1 MCSQG
6 AGQYTEELDVLG
18 TYVTLNGDM
27 NKETTH
33 RINKGFALFYK
44 FHKELTNQGARISH
58 RIRLL
63 NATAMKAMIWGMEA
77 GGFLAS
83 DIKRI
88 NFAYTTMISKMIRI
102 KKREGQKELEYHI
115 ERMRAAKKTIQKAGY
130 GTMADHIFKAEW
142 NFAKVIAKRA
152 HQYNQRKPMT
162 AAKLVGKIATIAS
175 MKQLRQKRI
184 QSDRN
189 KFYALP
195 GRKRRME
202 EALQNFVDVESYG
215 EFWIDKASDYDYWN
229 KNCDSYIAYRTQQT
243 KINQIQAG
251 DDPEH
256 RVQLSADYKEIGYEA
271 KKKRK
276 TAIMDN

>member
-63 NATAMKAMIWGMEA
+63 NATALKAMIWGMEA

-88 NFAYTTMISKMIRI
+88 NFAYTTMVSTMVRI
-102 KKREGQKELEYHI
+102 NKREGQK
-115 ERMRAAKKTIQKAGY
+115 
-130 GTMADHIFKAEW
+130 
-142 NFAKVIAKRA
+142 
-152 HQYNQRKPMT
+152 
-162 AAKLVGKIATIAS
+162 
-175 MKQLRQKRI
+175 
-184 QSDRN
+184 
-189 KFYALP
+189 
-195 GRKRRME
+195 
-202 EALQNFVDVESYG
+202 
-215 EFWIDKASDYDYWN
+215 
-229 KNCDSYIAYRTQQT
+229 
-243 KINQIQAG
+243 
-251 DDPEH
+251 
-256 RVQLSADYKEIGYEA
+256 
-271 KKKRK
+271 
-276 TAIMDN
+276 